1 MKKKKK
7 SGGLGG
13 LYVVIAACV
22 VCSVVAVFGLMGK
35 LETYQESE
43 DTYAQLQ
50 EAALIIAD
58 DEPEDE
64 EKPASPMRTI
74 SPQELLAAKENGE
87 NTNTTGGDDTPVY
100 DPLGPGV
107 TAEPVVGPEEENV
120 VDEALIWMLNNQTED
135 DLITDRPK
143 ADPTPVPTVAPTP
156 APTEEPGQGEA
167 EEIEPVNT
175 DEPEA
180 TEAPTPTIAPTP
192 TPPPYIPSS
201 GISMEH
207 AVTVSSARY
216 AVDFEYLTLVNDDV
230 VGWLYQE
237 GTAINYPVLRGE
249 DNEYY
254 LNHLF
259 NGVINSSGS
268 VFMDSGNSAAFIDS
282 ATYLYGHH
290 SKGGGMF
297 ASLSE
302 YLDPKYYEAHPQ
314 FLLVTPF
321 ADYQV
326 DVFAG
331 MATVVED
338 EVSWRP
344 KTLETEAD
352 LNEFLDTILAQSFIQ
367 APKDKLP
374 LWGDRLLVLVTC
386 TNIESNQRYVVYGR
400 MRPIV
405 YETTEESVSAT
416 KVEMDQRP
424 TGNGFVTIEGLG
436 TFMNYA
442 QNDELWFN
450 MKYEA
455 RGADRRRLFG
465 NGGCSPTAV
474 ATAIVNLCPLEELN
488 RLIGYANTQVGYTF
502 CDCSVNRYF
511 CNHKHAQ
518 YQLRTCEEFQ
528 RYMPLAIAN
537 FATGNNIWDMKSRS
551 NSSGTNMRYLEKLC
565 AIYGIRVTVIEDVEE
580 LFRRMEE
587 EKVDGIKRMA
597 ISCAVGGSP
606 FTKTGHFVTICGLDE
621 EYAYFLDPWRR
632 DDYKEYDR
640 HGYVELLEPGVVR
653 ILRENMDDCNL
664 IPFYLLEKVQ

>member
-1 MKKKKK
+1 MAKKKKK
-7 SGGLGG
+7 TGGLGG
-13 LYVVIAACV
+13 LYVMIAACV

-43 DTYAQLQ
+43 DSYAELQ
-50 EAALIIAD
+50 QAALSIV
-58 DEPEDE
+58 DE
-64 EKPASPMRTI
+64 EDSDDSGAPMRTI

-87 NTNTTGGDDTPVY
+87 DSNTTGGDDTPVY
-100 DPLGPGV
+100 DPLGPGI
-107 TAEPVVGPEEENV
+107 TQEPVTGPEEEEV

-135 DLITDRPK
+135 ALITDLPK
-143 ADPTPVPTVAPTP
+143 ADPTPAPTLEPTATPTLKAQPVDGKEQPTEEPQETTATP
-156 APTEEPGQGEA
+156 APTETP
-167 EEIEPVNT
+167 
-175 DEPEA
+175 
-180 TEAPTPTIAPTP
+180 APTLTV
-192 TPPPYIPSS
+192 PPYIPAS
-201 GISMEH
+201 GISMER
-207 AVTVSSARY
+207 AVTVTSARY
-216 AVDFEYLTLVNDDV
+216 AVDFDYLTLVNDDV
-230 VGWLYQE
+230 VGWIYQE

-259 NGVINSSGS
+259 NGVVNSSGS

-302 YLDPKYYEAHPQ
+302 YLDPAYYEAHPQ

-352 LNEFLDTILAQSFIQ
+352 MQEFLDTILAQSFIQ
-367 APKDKLP
+367 APEEKLP

-386 TNIESNQRYVVYGR
+386 TNIRSNQRYVIYGR

-405 YETTEESVSAT
+405 YETDEESISAT
-416 KVEMDQRP
+416 KVEMDSRP
-424 TGNGFVTIEGLG
+424 TGNGYVTIEGVG

-442 QNDELWFN
+442 QNDELWASIG
-450 MKYEA
+450 YEA
-455 RGADRRRLFG
+455 RGSAKHRSFG

-474 ATAIVNLCPLEELN
+474 AIAIANLCPPEELP

-511 CNHKHAQ
+511 CDHKHAQ
-518 YQLRTCEEFQ
+518 YQLRTSEEFL
-528 RYMPLAIAN
+528 RYMPLAVAN
-537 FATGNNIWDMKSRS
+537 FATGNNIWDIKSRS
-551 NSSGTNMRYLEKLC
+551 DRSGTNMRYLEKFC
-565 AIYGIRVTVIEDVEE
+565 AIYGTRVSVIEEVDE

-587 EKVDGIKRMA
+587 EKEDGIKRMA
-597 ISCAVGGSP
+597 IACAVGGSP
-606 FTKTGHFVTICGLDE
+606 FTSTGHFVVICGLDE
-621 EYAYFLDPWRR
+621 EYMYILDPWRR
-632 DDYKEYDR
+632 DDYSEYDR
-640 HGYVELLEPGVVR
+640 RDYAEVLQPGVVR
-653 ILRENMDDCNL
+653 IKRENAHDCNL

>member
-1 MKKKKK
+1 
-7 SGGLGG
+7 
-13 LYVVIAACV
+13 
-22 VCSVVAVFGLMGK
+22 
-35 LETYQESE
+35 
-43 DTYAQLQ
+43 
-50 EAALIIAD
+50 
-58 DEPEDE
+58 
-64 EKPASPMRTI
+64 
-74 SPQELLAAKENGE
+74 
-87 NTNTTGGDDTPVY
+87 
-100 DPLGPGV
+100 
-107 TAEPVVGPEEENV
+107 
-120 VDEALIWMLNNQTED
+120 
-135 DLITDRPK
+135 
-143 ADPTPVPTVAPTP
+143 
-156 APTEEPGQGEA
+156 
-167 EEIEPVNT
+167 
-175 DEPEA
+175 
-180 TEAPTPTIAPTP
+180 
-192 TPPPYIPSS
+192 
-201 GISMEH
+201 
-207 AVTVSSARY
+207 
-216 AVDFEYLTLVNDDV
+216 
-230 VGWLYQE
+230 
-237 GTAINYPVLRGE
+237 
-249 DNEYY
+249 
-254 LNHLF
+254 
-259 NGVINSSGS
+259 
-268 VFMDSGNSAAFIDS
+268 
-282 ATYLYGHH
+282 
-290 SKGGGMF
+290 MF

-302 YLDPKYYEAHPQ
+302 YLDPEYYEAHPQ

-352 LNEFLDTILAQSFIQ
+352 LDEFLDTILAQSFIQ
-367 APKDKLP
+367 AGEDKLP

-386 TNIESNQRYVVYGR
+386 TNIESNQRYVIYGR